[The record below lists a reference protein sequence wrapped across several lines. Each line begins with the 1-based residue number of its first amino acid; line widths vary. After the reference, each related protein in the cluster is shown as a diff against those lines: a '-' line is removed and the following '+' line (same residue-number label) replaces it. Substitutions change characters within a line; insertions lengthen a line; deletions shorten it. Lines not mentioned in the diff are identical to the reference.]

1 MKRTWLFLVAGLL
14 GCGSGVAI
22 SPGLTLLQR
31 LDQYREQMAVFEQS
45 PERWPERQAMGES
58 LKTQYRILVG
68 RSPEFDRLVDLDV
81 KRRELLLTLRNPSL
95 KPDRARE
102 IKEEL
107 AQIDKD
113 REALKNPIK
122 EQVQQAEL
130 QTPREQT
137 QSQEAIAAAIGAIGL
152 FSLRLDAFSSAGLP
166 TGGAARSVSV
176 GGRYLVTDHGRFV
189 TVRTPEEQ
197 TYRCLPMIVDEG
209 GAAIRCELPAK

>member
-1 MKRTWLFLVAGLL
+1 L
-14 GCGSGVAI
+14 GCGGGATI

-45 PERWPERQAMGES
+45 PERWPDRQAMGES

-81 KRRELLLTLRNPSL
+81 KRRELLLTLRSPSL

-113 REALKNPIK
+113 REALKNPVK

-130 QTPREQT
+130 LTPREQT
-137 QSQEAIAAAIGAIGL
+137 QKQEAIAAIGAIGL
-152 FSLRLDAFSSAGLP
+152 FSLGLDTFSSAGVP
-166 TGGAARSVSV
+166 AGGTARSVSV

-197 TYRCLPMIVDEG
+197 TYRCLPIVVDEG
-209 GAAIRCELPAK
+209 GAALRCELPAK